1 MHLLQ
6 VPLDG
11 SSPNLKIGIYNKPER
26 NPHLTVSAV
35 QHTSSSAFFPLC
47 DGSYSIKHSVCLP
60 QFIRVRR
67 GHLLSRYV
75 LGTAVLWDLLTQCWK
90 SLFCKVPA
98 DQKWKSST
106 PEAWAIL
113 YGHYGHKKIWSLAPK
128 SITARLLWRVP
139 WGLFPWW
146 KMLPNQTWQCHIASY
161 LLSCSCSRKNFSS
174 A

>member
-6 VPLDG
+6 APLDG
-11 SSPNLKIGIYNKPER
+11 SSPNLKIGIYNKTEK
-26 NPHLTVSAV
+26 NPHLTVFAV

-47 DGSYSIKHSVCLP
+47 DRSYCIKHWVCLP

-67 GHLLSRYV
+67 GRLLSRYV
-75 LGTAVLWDLLTQCWK
+75 LGTAVLWDLHNAESPCFAKYLLIKGGRVQPQK
-90 SLFCKVPA
+90 HGPYFMDIMDIKKYDLF
-98 DQKWKSST
+98 
-106 PEAWAIL
+106 
-113 YGHYGHKKIWSLAPK
+113 LAPK
-128 SITARLLWRVP
+128 STTARLLWRVP

-146 KMLPNQTWQCHIASY
+146 KMLPNQTWQCHIASS